1 MNSTGVLRHMT
12 QEKNNL
18 VSLLT
23 HPLRQAPYD
32 TLTDGKTHLSCCI
45 RRKVRSWMNK
55 HFILA
60 ISRKHVVTG
69 VWDRLSLQGAVSDKS
84 E

>member
-18 VSLLT
+18 T
-23 HPLRQAPYD
+23 HPLRQASYD
-32 TLTDGKTHLSCCI
+32 RLTDGKTHLSCCI
-45 RRKVRSWMNK
+45 CRKALSWMNK

-60 ISRKHVVTG
+60 IPRKYVLTG

-84 E
+84 D